1 MIKMINRDINSVLIF
16 VVVSSTDY
24 TEVLTSKLV
33 AIFNVFVLSPSLES
47 SIFKDHW
54 TLNRGVLL
62 HANSA
67 HVVSVTV
74 AGLNESMITCGA
86 VVEFFL
92 TVRLLV
98 VYHIA
103 QFWCFDMTAEAFE

>member
-1 MIKMINRDINSVLIF
+1 MINRDFYLILIV

-24 TEVLTSKLV
+24 KEVLISKLV
-33 AIFNVFVLSPSLES
+33 AIFNVFVLPLSLES

-54 TLNRGVLL
+54 TLNGGVLL

-86 VVEFFL
+86 VIELFL
-92 TVRLLV
+92 TVGLLV
-98 VYHIA
+98 VYHVA